1 MRLRS
6 RAEILQGIGRF
17 EESALKFA
25 VHTASGGEPP
35 FIMGAIEMKKSL
47 FCGVC
52 LCALVAMGGTSFA
65 DIMVGV
71 GAPLTGSQAA
81 FGEQIKRGVEA
92 AVAEANAKGGMNGEQ
107 ITLVYGDDAA
117 DPKQGISVANKFVG
131 DGVKFV
137 IGHFNS
143 GVSIPTSDIYAENG
157 VLMIAPGTTN
167 PTFTERELWN
177 TFRTCRRDDK
187 QGIVA
192 GKYMADNYK
201 DGKVAI
207 LHDKTPYGQGL
218 ADETKKSLNE
228 NGMKETLYEGV
239 NQGDKD
245 FSALIS
251 KMKAA
256 GITAVYWGGMHPEA
270 GLLIRQMADQGLKA
284 QFISGDG
291 IVSNE
296 LASIAGDAVAGVMNT
311 FGPDPRDDK
320 ANAELIKAFRDKGFE
335 PEAYTFYAYAGV
347 QSLVNAANAAGSN
360 DPMEVATAM
369 KEKGPFKTVLGDI
382 SFDAKGDP
390 SLSPYV
396 MFEWRK
402 GEDGKYN
409 YFQK

>member
-1 MRLRS
+1 
-6 RAEILQGIGRF
+6 
-17 EESALKFA
+17 
-25 VHTASGGEPP
+25 
-35 FIMGAIEMKKSL
+35 MKKSL

-52 LCALVAMGGTSFA
+52 LSALVAMGVPSFA
-65 DIMVGV
+65 DVLLGV

-92 AVAEANAKGGMNGEQ
+92 AVAEANAKGGMNGEK
-107 ITLVYGDDAA
+107 ISVVYGDDAA
-117 DPKQGISVANKFVG
+117 DPRQGISVANKFVG
-131 DGVKFV
+131 DGVQFV

-143 GVSIPTSDIYAENG
+143 GVSIPTSEIYAENG
-157 VLMIAPGTTN
+157 VLQIAPGTTN
-167 PTFTERELWN
+167 PTYTERGLWN
-177 TFRTCRRDDK
+177 TFRTCRRDDQ
-187 QGIVA
+187 QGVVA
-192 GKYMADNYK
+192 GKYIADHYK

-218 ADETKKSLNE
+218 ADETKKSLNQ
-228 NGMKETLYEGV
+228 NGMQETMYEGV

-245 FSALIS
+245 FSALIA
-251 KMKAA
+251 KMKAQ
-256 GITAVYWGGMHPEA
+256 GITVVYWGGMHPEA
-270 GLLIRQMADQGLKA
+270 GLIIRQMADQGVKA

-320 ANAELIKAFRDKGFE
+320 ANEALIKTFRDAGFE

-347 QSLVNAANAAGSN
+347 QSLVDAAKAAGSN
-360 DPMEVATAM
+360 DPQAVAEAM
-369 KEKGPFKTVLGDI
+369 KAKGPFKTVLGDI

-402 GEDGKYN
+402 GADGKYN

>member
-1 MRLRS
+1 
-6 RAEILQGIGRF
+6 
-17 EESALKFA
+17 
-25 VHTASGGEPP
+25 
-35 FIMGAIEMKKSL
+35 MKKSL

-52 LCALVAMGGTSFA
+52 LSALVAMGGASFA
-65 DIMVGV
+65 DVLVGV
-71 GAPLTGSQAA
+71 GAPLTGGQAA
-81 FGEQIKRGVEA
+81 YGDQIKRGVEA

-107 ITLVYGDDAA
+107 ITIVYGDDAA
-117 DPKQGISVANKFVG
+117 DPRQGISVANKFVG
-131 DGVKFV
+131 DGVQFV

-177 TFRTCRRDDK
+177 TFRTCRRDDQ

-192 GKYMADNYK
+192 GKYIADNYK

-218 ADETKKSLNE
+218 ADETKKSLNA
-228 NGMKETLYEGV
+228 NGKEETLYEGI

-251 KMKAA
+251 KMKAS

-270 GLLIRQMADQGLKA
+270 GLIIRQMADQSLKA

-296 LASIAGDAVAGVMNT
+296 LASIAGDAVSGVLNT
-311 FGPDPRDDK
+311 FGPDPRDDA
-320 ANAELIKAFRDKGFE
+320 ANADLIKAFRDKGFE

-347 QSLVNAANAAGSN
+347 QSLVDAANAAGNN
-360 DPMEVATAM
+360 DPQSVAEAM
-369 KEKGPFKTVLGDI
+369 KSKGPFKTVLGDV
-382 SFDAKGDP
+382 SYDAKGDP

-402 GEDGKYN
+402 GDDGKYN
-409 YFQK
+409 YFQKK

>member
-1 MRLRS
+1 
-6 RAEILQGIGRF
+6 
-17 EESALKFA
+17 
-25 VHTASGGEPP
+25 
-35 FIMGAIEMKKSL
+35 MKKSL

-52 LCALVAMGGTSFA
+52 FSALLAMGGTSFA
-65 DIMVGV
+65 DVLLGV
-71 GAPLTGSQAA
+71 GAPLTGGQAA

-107 ITLVYGDDAA
+107 ITIVYGDDAA
-117 DPKQGISVANKFVG
+117 DPRQGISVANKFVG
-131 DGVKFV
+131 DGVQFI

-143 GVSIPTSDIYAENG
+143 GVSIPTSEIYAENG

-167 PTFTERELWN
+167 PTYTERGLWN

-192 GKYMADNYK
+192 GKYIADNYK

-228 NGMKETLYEGV
+228 NGKKEALYEGV

-256 GITAVYWGGMHPEA
+256 GIDVVYWGGMHGEA
-270 GLLIRQMADQGLKA
+270 GLIIRQMADQNLDA

-296 LASIAGDAVAGVMNT
+296 LASIAGDAVAGVLNT
-311 FGPDPRDDK
+311 FGPDPRDDE
-320 ANAELIKAFRDKGFE
+320 ANAELIAAFREKGFE

-347 QSLVNAANAAGSN
+347 QSLVAAANAVGSN
-360 DPMEVATAM
+360 DPQEVAISL
-369 KEKGPFKTVLGDI
+369 KEKGPFDTVLGEVSYDEN
-382 SFDAKGDP
+382 GDP
-390 SLSPYV
+390 TLSPYV

-402 GEDGKYN
+402 GDDGKYN

>member
-1 MRLRS
+1 
-6 RAEILQGIGRF
+6 
-17 EESALKFA
+17 
-25 VHTASGGEPP
+25 
-35 FIMGAIEMKKSL
+35 MKKSL

-52 LCALVAMGGTSFA
+52 FSALVAMGGVSFA
-65 DIMVGV
+65 DVLLGV

-107 ITLVYGDDAA
+107 ITVVYGDDAA
-117 DPKQGISVANKFVG
+117 DPKQGISVANKFIG
-131 DGVKFV
+131 DGVQFV

-177 TFRTCRRDDK
+177 TFRTCRRDDQ

-192 GKYMADNYK
+192 GKYMADSYK

-270 GLLIRQMADQGLKA
+270 GLIIRQMADQGLKA

-311 FGPDPRDDK
+311 FGPDPREDQS
-320 ANAELIKAFRDKGFE
+320 NAELIKSFRDKGFE

-347 QSLVNAANAAGSN
+347 QSLVNAANAAGNN
-360 DPMEVATAM
+360 DPQEVATAM
-369 KEKGPFKTVLGDI
+369 KEKGPFKTVLGEI

-402 GEDGKYN
+402 GDDGKYN